1 MNERDNYFK
10 TPAMSKL
17 QNKRVLEEDGIRCF
31 DLDDQENNSA
41 MGESD
46 LLRLSIGIGQ
56 FSRPG
61 AGGASL
67 LPLGEFSE

>member
-1 MNERDNYFK
+1 MSERDNYFK

-46 LLRLSIGIGQ
+46 LLRLSIGIG
-56 FSRPG
+56 
-61 AGGASL
+61 
-67 LPLGEFSE
+67 